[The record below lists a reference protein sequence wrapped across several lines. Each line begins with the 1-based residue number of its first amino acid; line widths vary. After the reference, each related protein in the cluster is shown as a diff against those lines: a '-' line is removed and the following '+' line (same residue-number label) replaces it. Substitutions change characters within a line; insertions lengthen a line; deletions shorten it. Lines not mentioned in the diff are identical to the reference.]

1 MAQQLSTLIQ
11 NNVAIDIGAIIGNV
25 PILRGGT
32 GATTA
37 AGALTNLGAYASS
50 NPNGYISSITSG
62 NVTTALGFTPE
73 NAANKGAASGY
84 APLDATSKIS
94 STYLPSYVD
103 DVLEYANLAAL
114 PVTGTAGLIYVTVD
128 TNKTYRWSGSAYVE
142 ISASPGST
150 DAVTEGTNNKY
161 YTDTRARAALSA
173 TQNLTYNSTTGVITG
188 PVLSGYAPL
197 TGTGTSGSW
206 PINIT
211 GTASFLNS
219 GSSST
224 SGGDITSRITSG
236 FFENAAPT
244 TATGWPVS
252 GSWYHLHTTT
262 HSNTGNY
269 YSMQLAADFFTQSLY
284 YRSTNGSGTTAW
296 NKVLH
301 EGLSGII
308 NIGSGQFY
316 KDASG
321 NVGIG
326 TSAPG
331 VKLDVAGTIRSTQTQ
346 YTNSYTQSFS
356 QIYSGTSYLMPTE
369 YQEICTLTPDSNSLN
384 WIVTGRIVVNSGN
397 TSQVINFTTSLRSD
411 TLPALSYDSSYSE
424 ELNGGYAFVTP
435 LIWVKNTTAAS
446 FKLAL
451 LCNFQIYGT
460 ITVNIDVMS
469 RYSSQMN
476 SVVMNTVM
484 ASDQA
489 TIAAGYTSYTMNK
502 VSTINNRAISY
513 TNDIAVHGLTIGLGA
528 NSVAGNT
535 AVGLGALSSGSLSGS
550 NNVAVGYYALN
561 SNTINGNNT
570 SVGNNSLQA
579 NTTGYSNT
587 AVGSAA
593 LTTNISGAQNV
604 ALGVS
609 ALRLNTSDNNIAL
622 GYNAGQ
628 SLTTGSNNTIIGSVA
643 GTAGL
648 SDTVIIAAG
657 SNERMRITSS
667 GNMGVNTS
675 APQGKIDSLVNFG
688 TLPNVNFVATSES
701 SAQGLVAGYSF
712 RSTFQNTADNGVRR
726 SADIWSGFNGGA
738 WATEYLA
745 FGVGI
750 GTGNDGGIRTTER
763 MRIDGSGNVGIGAS
777 TPNSRLHIAY
787 SSTNTAAYYNGTRLS
802 LQNTSA
808 TVGNFSTLSFTTA
821 NNNDAAAIWTVFNS
835 HTATAASGDLV
846 FGTSNAVSVPTEKM
860 RITASGN
867 VGIGAVPGNVKLN
880 ISGNSSI
887 SGNFLVLDDTAT
899 TARNGVRFRFQSA
912 GIAHWN
918 MGIPADVDAFT
929 INGWAGATQPEYFR
943 IMSNGIA
950 MFTAPN
956 SVVYSSATAGYGA
969 FYSRGSATN
978 VSYHFFGNDTSGE
991 LGRITVDNSAAM
1003 YFSNTNS
1010 AAERM
1015 RIDPS
1020 GNVGIGTA
1028 SPLGLLDVNK
1038 FVTHSYTYTSKAYAA
1053 TTWYRFFTFAA
1064 SNQGQQATIILR
1076 NPGGHDTVEIKLSK
1090 HTVGN
1095 GELGYIA
1102 EIKRLGS
1109 YAYTYNMIKIRVCDD
1124 GTNAATHLEVQLG
1137 TATTSTLNIGIHG
1150 YMNTGFTTP
1159 DMTTGTVGANTSK
1172 EFIISDGVAGT
1183 NNQTVWGV
1191 GTAARD
1197 LLYIKGTGN
1206 VGIGTNAP
1214 TSMLTVA
1221 GQIESTVT
1229 GYKFPDGTVQASAA
1243 TGAPTLVI
1251 VTATTQTATSGNH
1264 YVLTNAA
1271 ASTLTLPASPVAG
1284 NLIYVTSG
1292 NGLATNVIAYNGN
1305 KIMGL
1310 SENLTINTTA
1320 YTTMQLRYLN
1330 ATIGW
1335 ALI

>member
-11 NNVAIDIGAIIGNV
+11 NNVAIDIGAIIGTV

-37 AGALTNLGAYASS
+37 PLALTALGAYASS
-50 NPNGYISSITSG
+50 NPSGYISSITSG

-150 DAVTEGTNNKY
+150 DAVTEGTTNKY
-161 YTDTRARAALSA
+161 YTDTRARASISA
-173 TQNLTYNSTTGVITG
+173 TQNLTYNSSTGVITG

-197 TGTGTSGSW
+197 ASPTFTGTVTAPTFTGSLNGGAAYSNALRQSDGTSFLNPVSNIAIGGSRTADLA
-206 PINIT
+206 PNTYTQGLFSEFKNSSLYSFT
-211 GTASFLNS
+211 GIYTGLLTYAPWYGTTASTGDPSYQLAFSPSAASTTSNPSLKIRAGIDTTWGAWNTIWHSGNLTNLNQLTNGPGYLTAEADTLATVTARGATTTVVPTFSNGAVIQGLTVGKGANAVSTNTAVGVSALNS
-219 GSSST
+219 GSLSAVYETAIGYNALIAST
-224 SGGDITSRITSG
+224 
-236 FFENAAPT
+236 
-244 TATGWPVS
+244 
-252 GSWYHLHTTT
+252 
-262 HSNTGNY
+262 TGNY
-269 YSMQLAADFFTQSLY
+269 NTAV
-284 YRSTNGSGTTAW
+284 GGTA
-296 NKVLH
+296 L
-301 EGLSGII
+301 
-308 NIGSGQFY
+308 
-316 KDASG
+316 
-321 NVGIG
+321 
-326 TSAPG
+326 
-331 VKLDVAGTIRSTQTQ
+331 KL
-346 YTNSYTQSFS
+346 
-356 QIYSGTSYLMPTE
+356 
-369 YQEICTLTPDSNSLN
+369 
-384 WIVTGRIVVNSGN
+384 N
-397 TSQVINFTTSLRSD
+397 TSGS
-411 TLPALSYDSSYSE
+411 
-424 ELNGGYAFVTP
+424 
-435 LIWVKNTTAAS
+435 
-446 FKLAL
+446 
-451 LCNFQIYGT
+451 
-460 ITVNIDVMS
+460 
-469 RYSSQMN
+469 
-476 SVVMNTVM
+476 
-484 ASDQA
+484 
-489 TIAAGYTSYTMNK
+489 
-502 VSTINNRAISY
+502 
-513 TNDIAVHGLTIGLGA
+513 
-528 NSVAGNT
+528 GNT
-535 AVGLGALSSGSLSGS
+535 AVGVDALSS
-550 NNVAVGYYALN
+550 
-561 SNTINGNNT
+561 
-570 SVGNNSLQA
+570 
-579 NTTGYSNT
+579 
-587 AVGSAA
+587 
-593 LTTNISGAQNV
+593 NISGTSNSAVGVNALAANTGSSNSAVGVNALQNNTGSTNIGIGSG
-604 ALGVS
+604 AGS
-609 ALRLNTSDNNIAL
+609 A
-622 GYNAGQ
+622 
-628 SLTTGSNNTIIGSVA
+628 LTTGSNNTIIGSVP

-750 GTGNDGGIRTTER
+750 GTGGNDGGIRTTER
-763 MRIDGSGNVGIGAS
+763 MRIDGSGNVGIGTIS
-777 TPNSRLHIAY
+777 PNSRLNVAY
-787 SSTNTAAYYNGTRLS
+787 SSTSTSGYYNGVRES

-808 TVGNFSTLSFTTA
+808 TAGNFGALSFTTA
-821 NNNDAAAIWTVFNS
+821 AGNDAAAIWTVFNS
-835 HTATAASGDLV
+835 HTASAASGDLI
-846 FGTSNAVSVPTEKM
+846 FGTANAASVATERM
-860 RITASGN
+860 RIDSSGN

-880 ISGNSSI
+880 ISGNSSVT
-887 SGNFLVLDDTAT
+887 GNFLVLDDTAT

-1020 GNVGIGTA
+1020 GNVGIGTG

-1251 VTATTQTATSGNH
+1251 VTATTQTAVAGNH

-1271 ASTLTLPASPVAG
+1271 TSTLTLPASPVAG

-1292 NGLATNVIAYNGN
+1292 NALATNVIAYNGN